1 MKGRERE
8 AAGVSARARR
18 GAREGEIHGVPGK
31 LIESKS
37 SRANLP
43 GTPPNRSP
51 FVPPTYL
58 PVTMLVSSYH
68 VRILVERNFFDLF
81 SVTGRVRR
89 TFARMRLMAVKMGW
103 RQGAIASTILFFF
116 FVSRVS
122 RSGDMREVRQND
134 FGDDNASGRVILD
147 RVRGSE
153 IFDRN
158 LPFSTNWKPLSLPPI
173 SRISRSYIFK
183 RSRWMR
189 VSPSWLSGISKSIR
203 NA

>member
-1 MKGRERE
+1 LGIDARAECYWWKVEIDKSSAFHFEQHCIRRMKGRERE

-81 SVTGRVRR
+81 SVTGFFLSVGFHVPVTCGKYGRTISGTIMQADVSFWIVSEGQKYSTEICPFRR
-89 TFARMRLMAVKMGW
+89 TG
-103 RQGAIASTILFFF
+103 
-116 FVSRVS
+116 S
-122 RSGDMREVRQND
+122 RS
-134 FGDDNASGRVILD
+134 L
-147 RVRGSE
+147 
-153 IFDRN
+153 
-158 LPFSTNWKPLSLPPI
+158 
-173 SRISRSYIFK
+173 
-183 RSRWMR
+183 
-189 VSPSWLSGISKSIR
+189 SPSFRVFRVPIYSS
-203 NA
+203 AHVECA